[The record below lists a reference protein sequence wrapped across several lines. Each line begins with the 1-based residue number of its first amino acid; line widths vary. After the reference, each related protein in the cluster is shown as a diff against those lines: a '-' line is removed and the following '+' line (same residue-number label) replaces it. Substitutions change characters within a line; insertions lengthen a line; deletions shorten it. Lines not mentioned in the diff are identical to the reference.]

1 MLRVCNGLKFAAF
14 SLGLCL
20 VAPVLADEIPSSEP
34 QYPAGRAVSPL
45 ISQIQIQRYTI
56 PNYTS
61 QNRATTRSFV
71 AVTILNNATT
81 SCNASVSFQ
90 FAFGTTNVCL
100 INQLILAKQS
110 RIYCSRLVR
119 DPVAPCSVSCS
130 PELTFNTGHAYVSSD
145 NTVACGN
152 IDVDAQQYFTEGP
165 ADDHVDSQSKLTITK
180 FNVPNNGD

>member
-20 VAPVLADEIPSSEP
+20 VAPALADEIPSSKP
-34 QYPAGRAVSPL
+34 QYPGRGAVSPF
-45 ISQIQIQRYTI
+45 ISEVQRYTI

-61 QNRATTRSFV
+61 QNRVTTRSFV

-90 FAFGTTNVCL
+90 FAFGTTNICV
-100 INQLILAKQS
+100 INQWIPAKQS
-110 RIYCSRLVR
+110 RIYCSRLVK
-119 DPVAPCSVSCS
+119 DPVTPCSVSCS

-145 NTVACGN
+145 NTAACGN
-152 IDVDAQQYFTEGP
+152 IDVDAQQYFTEGS
-165 ADDHVDSQSKLTITK
+165 ADDHVDSQSKLTVTR